1 MNKKISTKIAVMAIL
16 ISTTTAIC
24 IGVFS
29 IYQLFSTKSKV
40 IENQRKIMLESY
52 DLSIKNQVETSIS
65 VLEEINKRYEK
76 GGELKLEEA
85 KSLGANLLRDMRYGK
100 EGYFWADTL
109 EGVNIVLLGKDTEG
123 KSRLEMQDSKGKYLI
138 KEIIE
143 NGKKED
149 GGFTDYYFPK
159 EGGSESLPK
168 RSYSKLFKPFNWVIG
183 TGNYIDTID
192 TFILSQQKEL
202 EKQIYNKIILLSIII
217 VLMLLL
223 SIITGIILGKK
234 ISSPILHITKLVE
247 KTVNFDLV
255 YDESFNNILKFQDET
270 GIIGQ
275 AVVDLR
281 KQLRNIFESI
291 KDSSNLLLS
300 NSKALSQSSETTVD
314 SIEAVG
320 KTLEELAKGSVD
332 QAKNSQIIV
341 ESLSDFSEELN
352 GVVDKADNVKDF
364 SKETEKENI
373 KGRYSIDILNKKFVE
388 NKNALSMVGQSVN
401 ELWVKSNSIGEIVDK
416 IQNIAEQTNL
426 LALNAAIEAA
436 RAGEAGKGFAVVA
449 EEVRK
454 LSEQVEESTK
464 EISQE
469 IQEIQKKIDDSKNSV
484 NESENII
491 LEVNNAVE
499 DTKQVFNTIEY
510 SAKNTID
517 QITQLYDNITKVS
530 KDKDD
535 ILESIHSISAIS
547 EESAAGLE
555 EVSASTQEQT
565 QIADSTMKAAD
576 TLKEVVLSLNE
587 IINKVEL

>member
-1 MNKKISTKIAVMAIL
+1 MKKISTKIAIMAIL
-16 ISTTTAIC
+16 ISTITAFC
-24 IGVFS
+24 IGGFS
-29 IYQLFSTKSKV
+29 IYQLFSTKDKV
-40 IENQRKIMLESY
+40 LENQRKIMLQSY
-52 DLSIKNQVETSIS
+52 DLGIQNEVESAIS
-65 VLEEINKRYEK
+65 VLEGVNKRYEK
-76 GGELKLEEA
+76 GQLKLEEA
-85 KSLGANLLRDMRYGK
+85 KKLGAELLRNMKYGK

-109 EGVNIVLLGKDTEG
+109 EGINVVLLGKNTEG
-123 KSRLEMQDSKGKYLI
+123 KSRLEMQDAKGKYLI

-143 NGKKED
+143 NGKKEE

-159 EGGSESLPK
+159 NGGSEPLPK

-192 TFILSQQKEL
+192 KIILTEQKSL
-202 EKQIYNKIILLSIII
+202 EKQIFNKIVFILTMMVVMLSLAIIAG
-217 VLMLLL
+217 
-223 SIITGIILGKK
+223 ITLGKK
-234 ISSPILHITKLVE
+234 ISSPILHITRLVE
-247 KTVNFDLV
+247 KTANFDLV
-255 YDESFNNILKFQDET
+255 DDQSFDNILKFKDET

-281 KQLRNIFESI
+281 KQLRHIFESV
-291 KDSSNLLLS
+291 KDNSNLLLS
-300 NSKALSQSSETTVD
+300 NSEILSHSSETTAD

-332 QAKNSQIIV
+332 QAKNSQVIV
-341 ESLSDFSEELN
+341 ESLSGFSEELN
-352 GVVDKADNVKDF
+352 GVVDTANKVKDF

-373 KGRYSIDILNKKFVE
+373 KGRDSIYILNEKFVE
-388 NKNALSMVGQSVN
+388 NKNALSMVGENVN
-401 ELWVKSNSIGEIVDK
+401 ELWTKSNSIGEIVGK

-454 LSEQVEESTK
+454 LSEQVEESTR

-469 IQEIQKKIDDSKNSV
+469 IQEIQKKINDSKNSM

-499 DTKQVFNTIEY
+499 DTKKVFNTIEH
-510 SAKNTID
+510 STKNTID
-517 QITQLYDNITKVS
+517 QITNLYDNITRVS
-530 KDKDD
+530 KDKDN

-565 QIADSTMKAAD
+565 KIADSTMEAAE
-576 TLKEVVLSLNE
+576 TLKEVVLNLNE
-587 IINKVEL
+587 IISKVQI

>member
-1 MNKKISTKIAVMAIL
+1 MKKISTKIAIMAIL
-16 ISTTTAIC
+16 ISTITAFC
-24 IGVFS
+24 IGGFS
-29 IYQLFSTKSKV
+29 IYQLFSTKDKV
-40 IENQRKIMLESY
+40 LENQRKIMVQSY
-52 DLSIKNQVETSIS
+52 DLGIQNEVESAIS
-65 VLEEINKRYEK
+65 VLEGINKRY
-76 GGELKLEEA
+76 L
-85 KSLGANLLRDMRYGK
+85 RYGK
-100 EGYFWADTL
+100 EGDFWADTL
-109 EGVNIVLLGKDTEG
+109 EGINIVLLGKDTEG
-123 KSRLEMQDSKGKYLI
+123 KSRLEMQDAKGKYLI

-143 NGKKED
+143 NGKKEE

-159 EGGSESLPK
+159 EGGSEALPK
-168 RSYSKLFKPFNWVIG
+168 RSYSKLFKPFDWVIG

-192 TFILSQQKEL
+192 KIILTEQKSL
-202 EKQIYNKIILLSIII
+202 EKQIFNKITFLLIMM
-217 VLMLLL
+217 VVMLSLA
-223 SIITGIILGKK
+223 ITAGITLGKK

-247 KTVNFDLV
+247 KTANFDLV
-255 YDESFNNILKFQDET
+255 DDENFNNILKFKDET
-270 GIIGQ
+270 GVIGQ

-281 KQLRNIFESI
+281 EQLRHIFESV
-291 KDSSNLLLS
+291 KDNSNLLLS
-300 NSKALSQSSETTVD
+300 NSQILSQSSETTAD

-341 ESLSDFSEELN
+341 ESLSGFSEELN
-352 GVVDKADNVKDF
+352 GVVDTANKVKDF

-373 KGRYSIDILNKKFVE
+373 KGRDSIDILNKKFVE
-388 NKNALSMVGQSVN
+388 NKTALFMVGQNVN
-401 ELWVKSNSIGEIVDK
+401 ELWTKSNSIGEIVVK

-454 LSEQVEESTK
+454 LSEQVEESTR

-469 IQEIQKKIDDSKNSV
+469 IQEIQKKVNDSKNSM

-499 DTKQVFNTIEY
+499 DTKKVFNTIEH
-510 SAKNTID
+510 STKNTID
-517 QITQLYDNITKVS
+517 QITNLYDNITRVS
-530 KDKDD
+530 KDKDN

-565 QIADSTMKAAD
+565 KIADSTMEAAE
-576 TLKEVVLSLNE
+576 TLKEVVLNLNE
-587 IINKVEL
+587 IISKVQI

>member
-1 MNKKISTKIAVMAIL
+1 MKKISTKIAIMAIL
-16 ISTTTAIC
+16 ISTITAFC
-24 IGVFS
+24 IGGFS
-29 IYQLFSTKSKV
+29 IYQLFSTKDKV
-40 IENQRKIMLESY
+40 LENQRKIMVQSY
-52 DLSIKNQVETSIS
+52 DLGIQNEVESAIS
-65 VLEEINKRYEK
+65 VLEGINKRYQK
-76 GGELKLEEA
+76 GELKLQEA
-85 KSLGANLLRDMRYGK
+85 KKLGADLLRDMRYGK

-109 EGVNIVLLGKDTEG
+109 EGINVVLLGKDTEG
-123 KSRLEMQDSKGKYLI
+123 KSRLEMQDAKGKYLI

-143 NGKKED
+143 NGKKEE

-159 EGGSESLPK
+159 EGGSEALPK
-168 RSYSKLFKPFNWVIG
+168 RSYSKLFKPFDWVIG

-192 TFILSQQKEL
+192 KIILTEQKSL
-202 EKQIYNKIILLSIII
+202 EKQIFNKITFLLIMM
-217 VLMLLL
+217 VVMLSLA
-223 SIITGIILGKK
+223 ITAGITLGKK

-247 KTVNFDLV
+247 KTANFDLV
-255 YDESFNNILKFQDET
+255 DDENFNNILKFKDET
-270 GIIGQ
+270 GVIGQ

-281 KQLRNIFESI
+281 EQLRHIFESV
-291 KDSSNLLLS
+291 KDNSNLLLS
-300 NSKALSQSSETTVD
+300 NSQILSQSSETTAD

-341 ESLSDFSEELN
+341 ESLSGFSEELN
-352 GVVDKADNVKDF
+352 GVVDTANKVKDF

-373 KGRYSIDILNKKFVE
+373 KGRDSIDILNKKFVE
-388 NKNALSMVGQSVN
+388 NKTALFMVGQNVN
-401 ELWVKSNSIGEIVDK
+401 ELWTKSNSIGEIVVK

-454 LSEQVEESTK
+454 LSEQVEESTR

-469 IQEIQKKIDDSKNSV
+469 IQEIQKKVNDSKNSM

-499 DTKQVFNTIEY
+499 DTKKVFNTIEH
-510 SAKNTID
+510 STKNTID
-517 QITQLYDNITKVS
+517 QITNLYDNITRVS
-530 KDKDD
+530 KDKDN

-565 QIADSTMKAAD
+565 KIADSTMEAAE
-576 TLKEVVLSLNE
+576 TLKEVVLNLNE
-587 IINKVEL
+587 IISKVQI

>member
-1 MNKKISTKIAVMAIL
+1 MKKISTKIAIMAIL
-16 ISTTTAIC
+16 IFTITAFC
-24 IGVFS
+24 IGGFS
-29 IYQLFSTKSKV
+29 IYQLFSTKDKV
-40 IENQRKIMLESY
+40 LENQRKIMVQSY
-52 DLSIKNQVETSIS
+52 DLGIQNEVESAIS
-65 VLEEINKRYEK
+65 VLEGINKRYQK
-76 GGELKLEEA
+76 GELKLQEA
-85 KSLGANLLRDMRYGK
+85 KKLGADLLRDMRYGK

-109 EGVNIVLLGKDTEG
+109 EGINVVLLGKDTEG
-123 KSRLEMQDSKGKYLI
+123 KSRLEMQDAKGKYLI

-143 NGKKED
+143 NGKKEE

-159 EGGSESLPK
+159 EGGSEALPK
-168 RSYSKLFKPFNWVIG
+168 RSYSKLFKPFDWVIG

-192 TFILSQQKEL
+192 KIILTEQKSL
-202 EKQIYNKIILLSIII
+202 EKQIFNKITFLLIMM
-217 VLMLLL
+217 VVMLSLA
-223 SIITGIILGKK
+223 ITAGITLGKK

-247 KTVNFDLV
+247 KTANFDLV
-255 YDESFNNILKFQDET
+255 DDENFNNILKFKDET
-270 GIIGQ
+270 GVIGQ

-281 KQLRNIFESI
+281 EQLRHIFESV
-291 KDSSNLLLS
+291 KDNSNLLLS
-300 NSKALSQSSETTVD
+300 NSQILSQSSETTAD

-341 ESLSDFSEELN
+341 ESLSGFSEELN
-352 GVVDKADNVKDF
+352 GVVDTANKVKDF

-373 KGRYSIDILNKKFVE
+373 KGRDSIDILNKKFVE
-388 NKNALSMVGQSVN
+388 NKTALFMVGQNVN
-401 ELWVKSNSIGEIVDK
+401 ELWTKSNSIGEIVVK

-454 LSEQVEESTK
+454 LSEQVEESTR

-469 IQEIQKKIDDSKNSV
+469 IQEIQKKVNDSKNSM

-499 DTKQVFNTIEY
+499 DTKKVFNTIEH
-510 SAKNTID
+510 STKNTID
-517 QITQLYDNITKVS
+517 QITNLYDNITRVS
-530 KDKDD
+530 KDKDN

-565 QIADSTMKAAD
+565 KIADSTMEAAE
-576 TLKEVVLSLNE
+576 TLKEVVLNLNE
-587 IINKVEL
+587 IISKVQI

>member
-1 MNKKISTKIAVMAIL
+1 LNKKISTKIAVMAIL
-16 ISTTTAIC
+16 ISTITAIC
-24 IGVFS
+24 IGGFS

-40 IENQRKIMLESY
+40 IENQRKTMLESY
-52 DLSIKNQVETSIS
+52 DLSIKNQVATSIS

-76 GGELKLEEA
+76 GELKLEEA
-85 KSLGANLLRDMRYGK
+85 KRLGANLLRDMRYGK

-109 EGVNIVLLGKDTEG
+109 EGVSIVLLGKDIEG

-143 NGKKED
+143 NGKKEE

-255 YDESFNNILKFQDET
+255 YDESFNNILKFEDET

-300 NSKALSQSSETTVD
+300 NSKALSQSSETTAD

-352 GVVDKADNVKDF
+352 EVVDKADNVKDF

-401 ELWVKSNSIGEIVDK
+401 ELWTKSNSIGEIVDK

-436 RAGEAGKGFAVVA
+436 RAGDAGKGFAVVA

-454 LSEQVEESTK
+454 LSEQVEESTR

-576 TLKEVVLSLNE
+576 TLKEVVLSLNK
-587 IINKVEL
+587 IINKVQL

>member
-1 MNKKISTKIAVMAIL
+1 MKKISTKIAIMAIL
-16 ISTTTAIC
+16 ISTITAFC
-24 IGVFS
+24 IGGFS
-29 IYQLFSTKSKV
+29 IYQLFSTKDKV
-40 IENQRKIMLESY
+40 LENQRKIMVQSY
-52 DLSIKNQVETSIS
+52 DLGIQNEVESAIS
-65 VLEEINKRYEK
+65 VLEGINKRYQK
-76 GGELKLEEA
+76 GELKLQEA
-85 KSLGANLLRDMRYGK
+85 KKLGADLLRDMRYGK

-109 EGVNIVLLGKDTEG
+109 EGINVVLLGKDTEG
-123 KSRLEMQDSKGKYLI
+123 KSRLEMQDAKGKYLI

-143 NGKKED
+143 NGKKEE

-159 EGGSESLPK
+159 EGGSEALPK
-168 RSYSKLFKPFNWVIG
+168 RSYSKLFKPFDWVIG

-192 TFILSQQKEL
+192 KIILTEQKSL
-202 EKQIYNKIILLSIII
+202 EKQIFNKITFLLIMM
-217 VLMLLL
+217 VVMLSLA
-223 SIITGIILGKK
+223 ITAGITLGKK

-247 KTVNFDLV
+247 KTANFDLV
-255 YDESFNNILKFQDET
+255 DDENFNNILKFKDET
-270 GIIGQ
+270 GVIGQ

-281 KQLRNIFESI
+281 EQLRHIFESV
-291 KDSSNLLLS
+291 KDNSNLLLS
-300 NSKALSQSSETTVD
+300 NSQILSQSSETTAD

-341 ESLSDFSEELN
+341 ESLSGFSEELN
-352 GVVDKADNVKDF
+352 GVVDTANKVKDF

-373 KGRYSIDILNKKFVE
+373 KGRDSIDILNKKFIE
-388 NKNALSMVGQSVN
+388 NKTALFMVGQNVN
-401 ELWVKSNSIGEIVDK
+401 ELWTKSNSIGEIVVK

-454 LSEQVEESTK
+454 LSEQVEESTR

-469 IQEIQKKIDDSKNSV
+469 IQEIQKKVNDSKNSM

-499 DTKQVFNTIEY
+499 DTKKVFNTIEH
-510 SAKNTID
+510 STKNTID
-517 QITQLYDNITKVS
+517 QITNLYDNITRVS
-530 KDKDD
+530 KDKDN

-565 QIADSTMKAAD
+565 KIADSTMEAAE
-576 TLKEVVLSLNE
+576 TLKEVVLNLNE
-587 IINKVEL
+587 IISKVQI

>member
-1 MNKKISTKIAVMAIL
+1 MKKISTKIAIMATL
-16 ISTTTAIC
+16 ISTITAFC
-24 IGVFS
+24 IGGFS
-29 IYQLFSTKSKV
+29 IYQLFSTKDKV
-40 IENQRKIMLESY
+40 LENQRKIMVQSY
-52 DLSIKNQVETSIS
+52 DLGIQNEVESAIS
-65 VLEEINKRYEK
+65 VLEGINKRYQK
-76 GGELKLEEA
+76 GELKLQEA
-85 KSLGANLLRDMRYGK
+85 KKLGADLLRDMRYGK

-109 EGVNIVLLGKDTEG
+109 EGINVVLLGKDTEG
-123 KSRLEMQDSKGKYLI
+123 KSRLEMQDAKGKYLI

-143 NGKKED
+143 NGKKEE

-159 EGGSESLPK
+159 EGGSEALPK
-168 RSYSKLFKPFNWVIG
+168 RSYSKLFKPFDWVIG

-192 TFILSQQKEL
+192 KIMLTEQKSL
-202 EKQIYNKIILLSIII
+202 EKQIFNKITFLLIMM
-217 VLMLLL
+217 VVMLSLA
-223 SIITGIILGKK
+223 ITAGITLGKK

-247 KTVNFDLV
+247 KTANFNLV
-255 YDESFNNILKFQDET
+255 DDENFNNILKFKDET
-270 GIIGQ
+270 GVIGQ

-281 KQLRNIFESI
+281 EQLRHIFESV
-291 KDSSNLLLS
+291 KDNSNLLLS
-300 NSKALSQSSETTVD
+300 NSQILSQSSETTAD

-341 ESLSDFSEELN
+341 ESLSGFSEELN
-352 GVVDKADNVKDF
+352 GVVDTANKVKDF

-373 KGRYSIDILNKKFVE
+373 KGRDSIDILNKKFVE
-388 NKNALSMVGQSVN
+388 NKTALFMVGQNVN
-401 ELWVKSNSIGEIVDK
+401 ELWTKSNSIGEIVVK
-416 IQNIAEQTNL
+416 IQDIAEQTNL

-454 LSEQVEESTK
+454 LSEQVEESTR

-469 IQEIQKKIDDSKNSV
+469 IQEIQKKVNDSKNSM

-499 DTKQVFNTIEY
+499 DTKKVFNTIEH
-510 SAKNTID
+510 STKNTID
-517 QITQLYDNITKVS
+517 QITNLYDNITRVS
-530 KDKDD
+530 KDKDN

-565 QIADSTMKAAD
+565 KIADSTMEAAE
-576 TLKEVVLSLNE
+576 TLKEVVLNLNE
-587 IINKVEL
+587 IISKVQI

>member
-1 MNKKISTKIAVMAIL
+1 M
-16 ISTTTAIC
+16 
-24 IGVFS
+24 
-29 IYQLFSTKSKV
+29 
-40 IENQRKIMLESY
+40 
-52 DLSIKNQVETSIS
+52 
-65 VLEEINKRYEK
+65 
-76 GGELKLEEA
+76 
-85 KSLGANLLRDMRYGK
+85 
-100 EGYFWADTL
+100 
-109 EGVNIVLLGKDTEG
+109 LGKDTEG
-123 KSRLEMQDSKGKYLI
+123 KSRLEMQDAKGKYLI

-143 NGKKED
+143 NGKKEE

-159 EGGSESLPK
+159 EGGSEALPK
-168 RSYSKLFKPFNWVIG
+168 RSYSKLFKPFDWVIG

-192 TFILSQQKEL
+192 QIILTEQKSL
-202 EKQIYNKIILLSIII
+202 EKQIFNKITFLLIMM
-217 VLMLLL
+217 VVMLSLA
-223 SIITGIILGKK
+223 ITAGITLGKK

-247 KTVNFDLV
+247 KTANFDLV
-255 YDESFNNILKFQDET
+255 DDENFNNILKFKDET
-270 GIIGQ
+270 GVIGQ

-281 KQLRNIFESI
+281 EQLRHIFESV
-291 KDSSNLLLS
+291 KDNSNLLLS
-300 NSKALSQSSETTVD
+300 NSQILSQSSETTAD

-341 ESLSDFSEELN
+341 ESLSGFSEELN
-352 GVVDKADNVKDF
+352 GVVDTANKVKDF

-373 KGRYSIDILNKKFVE
+373 KGRDSIDILNKKFVE
-388 NKNALSMVGQSVN
+388 NKTALFMVGENVN
-401 ELWVKSNSIGEIVDK
+401 ELWTKSNSIGEIVVK

-454 LSEQVEESTK
+454 LSEQVEESTR

-469 IQEIQKKIDDSKNSV
+469 IQEIQKKVNDSKNSM

-499 DTKQVFNTIEY
+499 DTKKVFNTIEH
-510 SAKNTID
+510 STKNTID
-517 QITQLYDNITKVS
+517 QITNLYDNITRVS
-530 KDKDD
+530 KDKDN

-565 QIADSTMKAAD
+565 KIADSTMEAAE
-576 TLKEVVLSLNE
+576 TLKEVVLNLNE
-587 IINKVEL
+587 IISKVQI

>member
-1 MNKKISTKIAVMAIL
+1 MKKISTKIAIMAIL
-16 ISTTTAIC
+16 ISTITAFC
-24 IGVFS
+24 IGGFS
-29 IYQLFSTKSKV
+29 IYQLFSTKDKV
-40 IENQRKIMLESY
+40 LENQRKIMVQSY
-52 DLSIKNQVETSIS
+52 DLGIQNEVESAIS
-65 VLEEINKRYEK
+65 VLEGINKRYQK
-76 GGELKLEEA
+76 GELKLQEA
-85 KSLGANLLRDMRYGK
+85 KKLGADLLRDMRYGK

-109 EGVNIVLLGKDTEG
+109 EGINIVLLGKDTEG
-123 KSRLEMQDSKGKYLI
+123 KSRLEMQDAKGKYLI

-143 NGKKED
+143 NGKKEE

-159 EGGSESLPK
+159 EGGSEALPK
-168 RSYSKLFKPFNWVIG
+168 RSYSKLFKPFDWVIG

-192 TFILSQQKEL
+192 KIILTEQKSL
-202 EKQIYNKIILLSIII
+202 EKQIFNKIIFLLIMM
-217 VLMLLL
+217 VVMLSLA
-223 SIITGIILGKK
+223 ITAGITLGKK
-234 ISSPILHITKLVE
+234 ISSPILHITRLVE
-247 KTVNFDLV
+247 KTANFDLV
-255 YDESFNNILKFQDET
+255 DDENFNNILKFKDET
-270 GIIGQ
+270 GVIGQ

-281 KQLRNIFESI
+281 EQLRYIFESV
-291 KDSSNLLLS
+291 KDNSNLLLS
-300 NSKALSQSSETTVD
+300 NSEILSQSSETTAD

-341 ESLSDFSEELN
+341 ESLSGFSEELN
-352 GVVDKADNVKDF
+352 GVVDTANKVKDF

-373 KGRYSIDILNKKFVE
+373 KGRDSIDILNEKFVE
-388 NKNALSMVGQSVN
+388 NKNALSMVGENVN
-401 ELWVKSNSIGEIVDK
+401 ELWTKSNSIGEIVGK

-454 LSEQVEESTK
+454 LSEQVEESTR

-469 IQEIQKKIDDSKNSV
+469 IQEIQKKINDSKNSM

-499 DTKQVFNTIEY
+499 DTKKVFNTIEN
-510 SAKNTID
+510 STKNTID
-517 QITQLYDNITKVS
+517 QITNLYDNITRVS
-530 KDKDD
+530 RDKDN

-565 QIADSTMKAAD
+565 KIADSTMEAAE
-576 TLKEVVLSLNE
+576 TLKEVVLNLNE
-587 IINKVEL
+587 IISKVQI

>member
-1 MNKKISTKIAVMAIL
+1 MKKISTKIAIMAIL
-16 ISTTTAIC
+16 ISTITAFC
-24 IGVFS
+24 IGGLS
-29 IYQLFSTKSKV
+29 IYQLFSTKDKV
-40 IENQRKIMLESY
+40 LENQRKIMVQSY
-52 DLSIKNQVETSIS
+52 DLGIQDEVESAIS
-65 VLEEINKRYEK
+65 VLEGINKRYQK
-76 GGELKLEEA
+76 GELKLQEA
-85 KSLGANLLRDMRYGK
+85 KKLGADLLRDMRYGK

-109 EGVNIVLLGKDTEG
+109 EGINVVLLGKDTEG
-123 KSRLEMQDSKGKYLI
+123 KSRLEMQDAKGKYLI

-143 NGKKED
+143 NGKKEE

-159 EGGSESLPK
+159 EGGSEALPK
-168 RSYSKLFKPFNWVIG
+168 RSYSKLFKPFDWVIG

-192 TFILSQQKEL
+192 KIILTEQKSL
-202 EKQIYNKIILLSIII
+202 EKQIFNKIIFLLIMM
-217 VLMLLL
+217 VVMLSLA
-223 SIITGIILGKK
+223 ITAGITLGKK

-247 KTVNFDLV
+247 KTANFDLV
-255 YDESFNNILKFQDET
+255 DDENFNNILKFKDET
-270 GIIGQ
+270 GVIGQ

-281 KQLRNIFESI
+281 EQLRHIFESV
-291 KDSSNLLLS
+291 KDNSNLLLS
-300 NSKALSQSSETTVD
+300 NSQILSQSSETTAD

-341 ESLSDFSEELN
+341 ESLSGFSEELN
-352 GVVDKADNVKDF
+352 GVVDTANKVKDF

-373 KGRYSIDILNKKFVE
+373 KGRDSIDILNEKFVE
-388 NKNALSMVGQSVN
+388 NKTALFRVGQNVN
-401 ELWVKSNSIGEIVDK
+401 ELWTKSNSIGEIVVK

-454 LSEQVEESTK
+454 LSEQVEESTR

-469 IQEIQKKIDDSKNSV
+469 IQEIQKKVNDSKNSM

-499 DTKQVFNTIEY
+499 DTKKVFNTIEH
-510 SAKNTID
+510 STKNTID
-517 QITQLYDNITKVS
+517 QITNLYDNITRVS
-530 KDKDD
+530 KDKDN

-565 QIADSTMKAAD
+565 KIADSTMEAAE
-576 TLKEVVLSLNE
+576 TLKEVVLNLNE
-587 IINKVEL
+587 IISKVQI

>member
-1 MNKKISTKIAVMAIL
+1 MKKISTKIAIMAIL
-16 ISTTTAIC
+16 ISTITAFC
-24 IGVFS
+24 IGGFS
-29 IYQLFSTKSKV
+29 IYQLFSTKDKV
-40 IENQRKIMLESY
+40 LENQRKIMLQSY
-52 DLSIKNQVETSIS
+52 DLGIQNEVESAIS
-65 VLEEINKRYEK
+65 VLEGVNKRYEK
-76 GGELKLEEA
+76 GQLKLEEA
-85 KSLGANLLRDMRYGK
+85 KKLGAELLRNMKYGK

-109 EGVNIVLLGKDTEG
+109 EGINVVLLGKNTEG
-123 KSRLEMQDSKGKYLI
+123 KSRLEMQDAKGKYLI

-143 NGKKED
+143 NGKKEE

-159 EGGSESLPK
+159 NGGSEPLPK

-192 TFILSQQKEL
+192 KIILTEQKSL
-202 EKQIYNKIILLSIII
+202 EKQIFNKIVFLLIMMVVMLSLAIIAG
-217 VLMLLL
+217 
-223 SIITGIILGKK
+223 ITLGKK
-234 ISSPILHITKLVE
+234 ISSPILHITRLVE
-247 KTVNFDLV
+247 KTANFDLV
-255 YDESFNNILKFQDET
+255 DDQSFDNILKFKDET

-281 KQLRNIFESI
+281 KQLRHIFESV
-291 KDSSNLLLS
+291 KDNSNLLLS
-300 NSKALSQSSETTVD
+300 NSEILSHSSETTAD

-332 QAKNSQIIV
+332 QAKNSQVIV
-341 ESLSDFSEELN
+341 ESLSGFSEELN
-352 GVVDKADNVKDF
+352 GVVDTANKVKDF

-373 KGRYSIDILNKKFVE
+373 KGRDSIYILNEKFVE
-388 NKNALSMVGQSVN
+388 NKNALSMVGENVN
-401 ELWVKSNSIGEIVDK
+401 ELWTKSNSIGEIVGK

-454 LSEQVEESTK
+454 LTEQVEESTR

-469 IQEIQKKIDDSKNSV
+469 IQEIQKKINDSKNSM

-499 DTKQVFNTIEY
+499 DTKKVFNTIEH
-510 SAKNTID
+510 STKNTID
-517 QITQLYDNITKVS
+517 QITNLYDNITRVS
-530 KDKDD
+530 KDKDN

-565 QIADSTMKAAD
+565 KIADSTMEAAE
-576 TLKEVVLSLNE
+576 TLKEVVLNLNE
-587 IINKVEL
+587 IISKVQI

>member
-1 MNKKISTKIAVMAIL
+1 MKKISTKIAIMAIL
-16 ISTTTAIC
+16 ISTITAFC
-24 IGVFS
+24 IGGFS
-29 IYQLFSTKSKV
+29 IYQLFSTKDKV
-40 IENQRKIMLESY
+40 LENQRKIMVQSY
-52 DLSIKNQVETSIS
+52 DLGIQNEVESAIS
-65 VLEEINKRYEK
+65 VLEGINKRYQK
-76 GGELKLEEA
+76 GELKLQEA
-85 KSLGANLLRDMRYGK
+85 KKLGADLLRDMRYGK

-109 EGVNIVLLGKDTEG
+109 EGINVVLLGKDTEG
-123 KSRLEMQDSKGKYLI
+123 KSRLEMQDAKGKYLI

-143 NGKKED
+143 NGKKEE

-159 EGGSESLPK
+159 EGGSEALPK
-168 RSYSKLFKPFNWVIG
+168 RSYSKLFKPFDWVIG

-192 TFILSQQKEL
+192 KIILTEQKSL
-202 EKQIYNKIILLSIII
+202 EKQIFNKITFLLIMM
-217 VLMLLL
+217 VVMLSLA
-223 SIITGIILGKK
+223 ITAGITLGKK

-247 KTVNFDLV
+247 KTANFDLV
-255 YDESFNNILKFQDET
+255 DDENFNNILKFKDET
-270 GIIGQ
+270 GVIGQ

-281 KQLRNIFESI
+281 EQLRHIFESV
-291 KDSSNLLLS
+291 KDNSNLLLS
-300 NSKALSQSSETTVD
+300 NSQILSQSSETTAD

-341 ESLSDFSEELN
+341 ESLSGFSEELN
-352 GVVDKADNVKDF
+352 GVVDTANKVKDF

-373 KGRYSIDILNKKFVE
+373 KGRDSIDILNKKFVE
-388 NKNALSMVGQSVN
+388 NKTALFMVGQNVN
-401 ELWVKSNSIGEIVDK
+401 ELWTKSNSIGEIVVK

-454 LSEQVEESTK
+454 LSEQVEESTR

-469 IQEIQKKIDDSKNSV
+469 IQEIQKKVNDSKNSM

-499 DTKQVFNTIEY
+499 DTKKVFNTIEH
-510 SAKNTID
+510 STKNTID
-517 QITQLYDNITKVS
+517 QITNLYDNITRVS
-530 KDKDD
+530 KDKDN

-565 QIADSTMKAAD
+565 QIADSTMEAAE
-576 TLKEVVLSLNE
+576 TLKEVVLNLNE
-587 IINKVEL
+587 IISKVQI

>member
-1 MNKKISTKIAVMAIL
+1 MAIL
-16 ISTTTAIC
+16 ISTITAIC
-24 IGVFS
+24 IGGFS

-40 IENQRKIMLESY
+40 IENQRKTMLESY
-52 DLSIKNQVETSIS
+52 DLSIKNQVATSIS

-76 GGELKLEEA
+76 GELKLEEA
-85 KSLGANLLRDMRYGK
+85 KRLGANLLRDMRYGK

-109 EGVNIVLLGKDTEG
+109 EGVSIVLLGKDIEG

-143 NGKKED
+143 NGKKEE

-255 YDESFNNILKFQDET
+255 YDESFNNILKFEDET

-300 NSKALSQSSETTVD
+300 NSKALSQSSETTAD

-352 GVVDKADNVKDF
+352 EVVDKADNVKDF

-373 KGRYSIDILNKKFVE
+373 KGRYSIDILNKKFAE

-401 ELWVKSNSIGEIVDK
+401 ELWTKSNSIGEIVDK

-436 RAGEAGKGFAVVA
+436 RAGDAGKGFAVVA

-454 LSEQVEESTK
+454 LSEQVEESTR

-576 TLKEVVLSLNE
+576 TLK
-587 IINKVEL
+587 

>member
-1 MNKKISTKIAVMAIL
+1 MKKISTKIAIMAIL
-16 ISTTTAIC
+16 ISTITAFC
-24 IGVFS
+24 IGGFS
-29 IYQLFSTKSKV
+29 IYQLFSTKDKV
-40 IENQRKIMLESY
+40 LENQRKIMLQSY
-52 DLSIKNQVETSIS
+52 DLGIQNEVESAIS
-65 VLEEINKRYEK
+65 VLEGVNKRYEK
-76 GGELKLEEA
+76 GQLKLEEA
-85 KSLGANLLRDMRYGK
+85 KKLGAELLRNMKYGK

-109 EGVNIVLLGKDTEG
+109 EGINVVLLGKNTEG
-123 KSRLEMQDSKGKYLI
+123 KSRLEMQDAKGKYLI

-143 NGKKED
+143 NGKKEE

-159 EGGSESLPK
+159 NGGSEPLPK

-192 TFILSQQKEL
+192 KIILTEQKSL
-202 EKQIYNKIILLSIII
+202 EKQIFNKIVFLLIMMVVMLSLAIIAG
-217 VLMLLL
+217 
-223 SIITGIILGKK
+223 ITLGKK
-234 ISSPILHITKLVE
+234 ISSPILHITRLVE
-247 KTVNFDLV
+247 KTANFDLV
-255 YDESFNNILKFQDET
+255 DDQSFDNILKFKDET

-281 KQLRNIFESI
+281 KQLRHIFESV
-291 KDSSNLLLS
+291 KDNSNLLLS
-300 NSKALSQSSETTVD
+300 NSEILSHSSETTAD

-332 QAKNSQIIV
+332 QAKNSQVIV
-341 ESLSDFSEELN
+341 ESLSGFSEELN
-352 GVVDKADNVKDF
+352 GVVDTANKVKDF

-373 KGRYSIDILNKKFVE
+373 KGRNSIYILNEKFVE
-388 NKNALSMVGQSVN
+388 NKNALSMVGENVN
-401 ELWVKSNSIGEIVDK
+401 ELWTKSNSIGEIVGK

-454 LSEQVEESTK
+454 LSEQVEESTR

-469 IQEIQKKIDDSKNSV
+469 IQEIQKKINDSKNSM

-499 DTKQVFNTIEY
+499 DTKKVFNTIEH
-510 SAKNTID
+510 STKNTID
-517 QITQLYDNITKVS
+517 QITNLYDNITRVS
-530 KDKDD
+530 KDKDN

-565 QIADSTMKAAD
+565 KIADSTMEAAE
-576 TLKEVVLSLNE
+576 TLKEVVLNLNE
-587 IINKVEL
+587 IISKVQI

>member
-1 MNKKISTKIAVMAIL
+1 MKKISTKIAIMAIL
-16 ISTTTAIC
+16 ISTITAFC
-24 IGVFS
+24 IGGFS
-29 IYQLFSTKSKV
+29 IYQLFSTKDKV
-40 IENQRKIMLESY
+40 LKNQRKIMVQSY
-52 DLSIKNQVETSIS
+52 DLGIQNEVESAIS
-65 VLEEINKRYEK
+65 VLEGINKRYQK
-76 GGELKLEEA
+76 GELKLQEA
-85 KSLGANLLRDMRYGK
+85 KKLGADLLRDMRYGK

-109 EGVNIVLLGKDTEG
+109 EGINVVLLGKDTEG
-123 KSRLEMQDSKGKYLI
+123 KSRLEMQDAKGKYLI

-143 NGKKED
+143 NGKKEE

-159 EGGSESLPK
+159 EGGSEALPK
-168 RSYSKLFKPFNWVIG
+168 RSYSKLFKPFDWVIG

-192 TFILSQQKEL
+192 KIILTEQKSL
-202 EKQIYNKIILLSIII
+202 EKQIFNKITFLLIMM
-217 VLMLLL
+217 VVMLSLA
-223 SIITGIILGKK
+223 ITAGITLGKK

-247 KTVNFDLV
+247 KTANFDLV
-255 YDESFNNILKFQDET
+255 DDENFNNILKFKDET
-270 GIIGQ
+270 GVIGQ

-281 KQLRNIFESI
+281 EQLRHIFESV
-291 KDSSNLLLS
+291 KDNSNLLLS
-300 NSKALSQSSETTVD
+300 NSQILSQSSETTAD

-341 ESLSDFSEELN
+341 ESLSGFSEELN
-352 GVVDKADNVKDF
+352 GVVDTANKVKDF

-373 KGRYSIDILNKKFVE
+373 KGRDSIDILNKKFVE
-388 NKNALSMVGQSVN
+388 NKTALFMVGQNVN
-401 ELWVKSNSIGEIVDK
+401 ELWTKSNSIGEIVVK
-416 IQNIAEQTNL
+416 IQDIAEQTNL

-454 LSEQVEESTK
+454 LSEQVEESTR

-469 IQEIQKKIDDSKNSV
+469 IQEIQKKVNDSKNSM

-499 DTKQVFNTIEY
+499 DTKKVFNTIEH
-510 SAKNTID
+510 STKNTID
-517 QITQLYDNITKVS
+517 QITNLYDNITRVS
-530 KDKDD
+530 KDKDN

-565 QIADSTMKAAD
+565 KIADSTMEAAE
-576 TLKEVVLSLNE
+576 TLKEVVLNLNE
-587 IINKVEL
+587 IISKVQI

>member
-16 ISTTTAIC
+16 ISTITAIC
-24 IGVFS
+24 IGGFS

-40 IENQRKIMLESY
+40 IENQRKTMLESY

-76 GGELKLEEA
+76 GELKLEEA
-85 KSLGANLLRDMRYGK
+85 KRLGANLLRDMRYGK

-109 EGVNIVLLGKDTEG
+109 EGVNIVLLGKDIEG

-143 NGKKED
+143 NGKKEE

-281 KQLRNIFESI
+281 KQLRHIFESI
-291 KDSSNLLLS
+291 KHNSNLLIS
-300 NSKALSQSSETTVD
+300 NSKALSQSSETTAD

-352 GVVDKADNVKDF
+352 EVVDKADNVKDF

-373 KGRYSIDILNKKFVE
+373 KGRYSIDILNKKFAE
-388 NKNALSMVGQSVN
+388 NKNALSIVGQSVN
-401 ELWVKSNSIGEIVDK
+401 ELWTKSNSIGEIVDK

-436 RAGEAGKGFAVVA
+436 RAGDAGKGFAVVA
-449 EEVRK
+449 EEVRR
-454 LSEQVEESTK
+454 LSEQVEESTR

-587 IINKVEL
+587 IINKVQL

>member
-1 MNKKISTKIAVMAIL
+1 MKKISTKIAIMAIL
-16 ISTTTAIC
+16 ISTITAFC
-24 IGVFS
+24 IGGFS
-29 IYQLFSTKSKV
+29 IYQLFSTKDKV
-40 IENQRKIMLESY
+40 LENQRKIMVQSY
-52 DLSIKNQVETSIS
+52 DLGIQNEVESAIS
-65 VLEEINKRYEK
+65 VLEGINKRYQK
-76 GGELKLEEA
+76 GELKLQEA
-85 KSLGANLLRDMRYGK
+85 KKLGADLLRDMRYGK

-109 EGVNIVLLGKDTEG
+109 EGINVVLLGKDTEG
-123 KSRLEMQDSKGKYLI
+123 KSRLEMQDAKGKYLI

-143 NGKKED
+143 NGKKEE

-159 EGGSESLPK
+159 EGGSEALPK
-168 RSYSKLFKPFNWVIG
+168 RSYSKLFKPFDWVIG

-192 TFILSQQKEL
+192 KIILTEQKSL
-202 EKQIYNKIILLSIII
+202 EKQIFNKIIFLLIMM
-217 VLMLLL
+217 VVMLSLA
-223 SIITGIILGKK
+223 ITAGITLGKK

-247 KTVNFDLV
+247 KTANFDLV
-255 YDESFNNILKFQDET
+255 DDENFNNILKFKDET
-270 GIIGQ
+270 GVIGQ

-281 KQLRNIFESI
+281 EQLRHIFESV
-291 KDSSNLLLS
+291 KDNSNLLLS
-300 NSKALSQSSETTVD
+300 NSEILSQSSETTAD

-341 ESLSDFSEELN
+341 ESLSGFSEELN
-352 GVVDKADNVKDF
+352 GVVDTSNKVKDF

-373 KGRYSIDILNKKFVE
+373 KGRDSIDILNEKFVE
-388 NKNALSMVGQSVN
+388 NKTALLMVGQNVN
-401 ELWVKSNSIGEIVDK
+401 ELWTKSNSIGEIVGK

-454 LSEQVEESTK
+454 LSEQVEESTR

-469 IQEIQKKIDDSKNSV
+469 IQEIQKKINASKNSM

-491 LEVNNAVE
+491 LEVSNAVE
-499 DTKQVFNTIEY
+499 DTKKVFNTIEH
-510 SAKNTID
+510 STKNTID
-517 QITQLYDNITKVS
+517 QITNLYDNITRVS
-530 KDKDD
+530 KDKDN

-565 QIADSTMKAAD
+565 QIADSTMEAAE
-576 TLKEVVLSLNE
+576 TLKEVVLNLNE
-587 IINKVEL
+587 IISKVQI

>member
-1 MNKKISTKIAVMAIL
+1 MKKISTKIAIMAIL
-16 ISTTTAIC
+16 ISTITAFC
-24 IGVFS
+24 IGGFS
-29 IYQLFSTKSKV
+29 IYQLFSTKDKV
-40 IENQRKIMLESY
+40 LENQRKIMLQSY
-52 DLSIKNQVETSIS
+52 DLGIQNEVESAIS
-65 VLEEINKRYEK
+65 VLEGINKRYQK
-76 GGELKLEEA
+76 GELKLQEA
-85 KSLGANLLRDMRYGK
+85 KKLGADLLRDMRYGK

-109 EGVNIVLLGKDTEG
+109 EGINVVLLGKDTEG
-123 KSRLEMQDSKGKYLI
+123 KIRLEMQDAKGKYLI

-143 NGKKED
+143 NGKKEE

-159 EGGSESLPK
+159 EGGNEALPK
-168 RSYSKLFKPFNWVIG
+168 RSYSKLFKPFDWVIG

-192 TFILSQQKEL
+192 KIILTEQKSL
-202 EKQIYNKIILLSIII
+202 EKQIFNKIIFLLIM
-217 VLMLLL
+217 MLVML
-223 SIITGIILGKK
+223 SLAITAGITLGKK
-234 ISSPILHITKLVE
+234 ISSPILHITRLVE
-247 KTVNFDLV
+247 KTANFDLV
-255 YDESFNNILKFQDET
+255 DDQSFDNILKFKDET

-281 KQLRNIFESI
+281 EQLRYIFESV
-291 KDSSNLLLS
+291 KDNSNLLLS
-300 NSKALSQSSETTVD
+300 NSEILSQSSETTAD

-332 QAKNSQIIV
+332 QAKNSQVIV
-341 ESLSDFSEELN
+341 ESLSGFSEELN
-352 GVVDKADNVKDF
+352 EVVDTANKVKDF

-373 KGRYSIDILNKKFVE
+373 KGRDSIYILNEKFVE
-388 NKNALSMVGQSVN
+388 NKNALSMVGENVN
-401 ELWVKSNSIGEIVDK
+401 ELWTKSNSIGEIVGK

-436 RAGEAGKGFAVVA
+436 RAGESGKGFAVVA

-454 LSEQVEESTK
+454 LSEQVEEATR

-469 IQEIQKKIDDSKNSV
+469 IQEIQKKINDSKNSM

-499 DTKQVFNTIEY
+499 DTKKVFNTIED
-510 SAKNTID
+510 STKNTID
-517 QITQLYDNITKVS
+517 QITNLYDNITRVS
-530 KDKDD
+530 KDKDN

-565 QIADSTMKAAD
+565 KIADSTMEAAE
-576 TLKEVVLSLNE
+576 TLKEVVLNLNE
-587 IINKVEL
+587 IISKVQI

>member
-16 ISTTTAIC
+16 ISTITAIC
-24 IGVFS
+24 IGGFS

-40 IENQRKIMLESY
+40 IENQRKTMLESY
-52 DLSIKNQVETSIS
+52 DLSIKNQVATSIS

-76 GGELKLEEA
+76 GELKLEEA
-85 KSLGANLLRDMRYGK
+85 KRLGANLLRDMRYGK

-109 EGVNIVLLGKDTEG
+109 EGVSIVLLGKDIEG

-143 NGKKED
+143 NGKKEE

-255 YDESFNNILKFQDET
+255 YDESFNNILKFEDET

-300 NSKALSQSSETTVD
+300 NSKALSQSSETTAD

-352 GVVDKADNVKDF
+352 EVVDKADNVKDF

-373 KGRYSIDILNKKFVE
+373 KGRYSIDILNKKFAE

-401 ELWVKSNSIGEIVDK
+401 ELWTKSNSIGEIVDK

-436 RAGEAGKGFAVVA
+436 RAGDAGKGFAVVA

-454 LSEQVEESTK
+454 LSEQVEESTR

-576 TLKEVVLSLNE
+576 TLKEVVLSLNK
-587 IINKVEL
+587 IINKVQL

>member
-1 MNKKISTKIAVMAIL
+1 MKKISTKIAIMAIL
-16 ISTTTAIC
+16 ISTITAFC
-24 IGVFS
+24 IGGLS
-29 IYQLFSTKSKV
+29 IYQLFSTKDKV
-40 IENQRKIMLESY
+40 LENQRKIMVQSY
-52 DLSIKNQVETSIS
+52 DLGIQNEVESAIS
-65 VLEEINKRYEK
+65 VLEGINKRYQK
-76 GGELKLEEA
+76 GELKLQEA
-85 KSLGANLLRDMRYGK
+85 KKLGADLLRDMRYGK

-109 EGVNIVLLGKDTEG
+109 EGINIVLLGKDTEG
-123 KSRLEMQDSKGKYLI
+123 KSRLEMQDAKGKYLI

-143 NGKKED
+143 NGKKEE

-159 EGGSESLPK
+159 EGGSEALPK
-168 RSYSKLFKPFNWVIG
+168 RSYSKLFKPFDWVIG

-192 TFILSQQKEL
+192 KIILTEQKSL
-202 EKQIYNKIILLSIII
+202 EKQIFNKITFLLIMM
-217 VLMLLL
+217 VVMLSLA
-223 SIITGIILGKK
+223 ITAGITLGKK

-247 KTVNFDLV
+247 KTANFDLV
-255 YDESFNNILKFQDET
+255 DDENFNNILKFKDET
-270 GIIGQ
+270 GVIGQ

-281 KQLRNIFESI
+281 EQLRHIFESV
-291 KDSSNLLLS
+291 KDNSNLLLS
-300 NSKALSQSSETTVD
+300 NSQILSQSSETTAD

-341 ESLSDFSEELN
+341 ESLSGFSEELN
-352 GVVDKADNVKDF
+352 GVVDTTNKVKDF

-373 KGRYSIDILNKKFVE
+373 KGRDSIDILNKKFVE
-388 NKNALSMVGQSVN
+388 NKTALFMVGENVN
-401 ELWVKSNSIGEIVDK
+401 ELWTKSNSIGEIVVK

-454 LSEQVEESTK
+454 LSEQVEESTR

-469 IQEIQKKIDDSKNSV
+469 IQEIQKKVNDSKNSM

-499 DTKQVFNTIEY
+499 DTKKVFNTIEN
-510 SAKNTID
+510 STKNTID
-517 QITQLYDNITKVS
+517 QITNLYDNITRVS
-530 KDKDD
+530 KDKDN

-565 QIADSTMKAAD
+565 QIADSTMEAAE
-576 TLKEVVLSLNE
+576 TLKEVVLNLNE
-587 IINKVEL
+587 IISKVQI

>member
-1 MNKKISTKIAVMAIL
+1 MKKISTKIAIMAIL
-16 ISTTTAIC
+16 ISTITAFC
-24 IGVFS
+24 IGGFS
-29 IYQLFSTKSKV
+29 IYQLFSTKDKV
-40 IENQRKIMLESY
+40 LENQRKIMVQSY
-52 DLSIKNQVETSIS
+52 DLGIQNEVESAIS
-65 VLEEINKRYEK
+65 VLEGINKRYQK
-76 GGELKLEEA
+76 GELKLQEA
-85 KSLGANLLRDMRYGK
+85 KKLGADLLRDMRYGK

-109 EGVNIVLLGKDTEG
+109 EGINVVLLGKDTEG
-123 KSRLEMQDSKGKYLI
+123 KSRLEMQDAKGKYLI

-143 NGKKED
+143 NGKKEE

-159 EGGSESLPK
+159 EGGSEALPK
-168 RSYSKLFKPFNWVIG
+168 RSYSKLFKPFDWVIG

-192 TFILSQQKEL
+192 QIILTEQKSL
-202 EKQIYNKIILLSIII
+202 EKQIFNKITFLLIMM
-217 VLMLLL
+217 VVMLSLA
-223 SIITGIILGKK
+223 ITAGITLGKK

-247 KTVNFDLV
+247 KTANFDLV
-255 YDESFNNILKFQDET
+255 DDENFNNILKFKDET
-270 GIIGQ
+270 GVIGQ

-281 KQLRNIFESI
+281 EQLRHIFESV
-291 KDSSNLLLS
+291 KDNSNLLLS
-300 NSKALSQSSETTVD
+300 NSQILSQSSETTAD

-341 ESLSDFSEELN
+341 ESLSGFSEELN
-352 GVVDKADNVKDF
+352 GVVDTANKVKDF

-373 KGRYSIDILNKKFVE
+373 KGRDSIDILNKKFVE
-388 NKNALSMVGQSVN
+388 NKTALFMVGENVN
-401 ELWVKSNSIGEIVDK
+401 ELWTKSNSIGEIVVK

-454 LSEQVEESTK
+454 LSEQVEESTR

-469 IQEIQKKIDDSKNSV
+469 IQEIQKKVNDSKNSM

-499 DTKQVFNTIEY
+499 DTKKVFNTIEH
-510 SAKNTID
+510 STKNTID
-517 QITQLYDNITKVS
+517 QITNLYDNITRVS
-530 KDKDD
+530 KDKDN

-565 QIADSTMKAAD
+565 KIADSTMEAAE
-576 TLKEVVLSLNE
+576 TLKEVVLNLNE
-587 IINKVEL
+587 IISKVQI

>member
-1 MNKKISTKIAVMAIL
+1 MAIL
-16 ISTTTAIC
+16 ISTITAFC
-24 IGVFS
+24 IGGFS
-29 IYQLFSTKSKV
+29 IYQLFSTKDKV
-40 IENQRKIMLESY
+40 LENQRKIMVQSY
-52 DLSIKNQVETSIS
+52 DLGIQNEVESAIS
-65 VLEEINKRYEK
+65 VLEGINKRYQK
-76 GGELKLEEA
+76 GELKLQEA
-85 KSLGANLLRDMRYGK
+85 KKLGADLLRDMRYGK

-109 EGVNIVLLGKDTEG
+109 EGINVVLLGKDTEG
-123 KSRLEMQDSKGKYLI
+123 KSRLEMQDAKGKYLI

-143 NGKKED
+143 NGKKEE

-159 EGGSESLPK
+159 EGGSEALPK
-168 RSYSKLFKPFNWVIG
+168 RSYSKLFKPFDWVIG

-192 TFILSQQKEL
+192 KIILTEQKSL
-202 EKQIYNKIILLSIII
+202 EKQIFNKITFLLIMM
-217 VLMLLL
+217 VVMLSLA
-223 SIITGIILGKK
+223 ITAGITLGKK

-247 KTVNFDLV
+247 KTANFDLV
-255 YDESFNNILKFQDET
+255 DDENFNNILKFKDET
-270 GIIGQ
+270 GVIGQ

-281 KQLRNIFESI
+281 EQLRHIFESV
-291 KDSSNLLLS
+291 KDNSNLLLS
-300 NSKALSQSSETTVD
+300 NSQILSQSSETTAD

-341 ESLSDFSEELN
+341 ESLSGFSEELN
-352 GVVDKADNVKDF
+352 GVVDTANKVKDF

-373 KGRYSIDILNKKFVE
+373 KGRDSIDILNKKFVE
-388 NKNALSMVGQSVN
+388 NKTALFMVGQNVN
-401 ELWVKSNSIGEIVDK
+401 ELWTKSNSIGEIVVK

-454 LSEQVEESTK
+454 LSEQVEESTR

-469 IQEIQKKIDDSKNSV
+469 IQEIQKKVNDSKNSM

-499 DTKQVFNTIEY
+499 DTKKVFNTIEH
-510 SAKNTID
+510 STKNTID
-517 QITQLYDNITKVS
+517 QITNLYDNITRVS
-530 KDKDD
+530 KDKDN

-565 QIADSTMKAAD
+565 KIADSTMEAAE
-576 TLKEVVLSLNE
+576 TLKEVVLNLNE
-587 IINKVEL
+587 IISKVQI

>member
-1 MNKKISTKIAVMAIL
+1 MKKISTKIAIMAIL
-16 ISTTTAIC
+16 ISTITAFC
-24 IGVFS
+24 IGGFS
-29 IYQLFSTKSKV
+29 IYQLFSTKDKV
-40 IENQRKIMLESY
+40 LENQRKIMLQSY
-52 DLSIKNQVETSIS
+52 DLGIQNEVESAIS
-65 VLEEINKRYEK
+65 VLEGVNKRYEK
-76 GGELKLEEA
+76 GQLKLEEA
-85 KSLGANLLRDMRYGK
+85 KKLGAELLRNMKYGK

-109 EGVNIVLLGKDTEG
+109 EGINVVLLGKNTEG
-123 KSRLEMQDSKGKYLI
+123 KSRLEMQDAKGKYLI

-143 NGKKED
+143 NGKKEE

-159 EGGSESLPK
+159 NGGSEPLPK

-192 TFILSQQKEL
+192 KIILTEQKSL
-202 EKQIYNKIILLSIII
+202 EKQIFNKIVFLLIMMVVMLSLAIIAG
-217 VLMLLL
+217 
-223 SIITGIILGKK
+223 ITLGKK
-234 ISSPILHITKLVE
+234 ISSPILHITRLVE
-247 KTVNFDLV
+247 KTANFDLV
-255 YDESFNNILKFQDET
+255 DDQSFDNILKFKDET

-281 KQLRNIFESI
+281 KQLRHIFESV
-291 KDSSNLLLS
+291 KDNSNLLLS
-300 NSKALSQSSETTVD
+300 NSEILSHSSETTAD

-332 QAKNSQIIV
+332 QAKNSQVIV
-341 ESLSDFSEELN
+341 ESLSGFSEELN
-352 GVVDKADNVKDF
+352 GVVDTANKVKDF

-373 KGRYSIDILNKKFVE
+373 KGRDSIYILNEKFVE
-388 NKNALSMVGQSVN
+388 NKNALSMVGENVN
-401 ELWVKSNSIGEIVDK
+401 ELWTKSNSIGEIVGK

-454 LSEQVEESTK
+454 LSEQVEESTR

-469 IQEIQKKIDDSKNSV
+469 IQEIQKKINDSKNSM

-499 DTKQVFNTIEY
+499 DTKKVFNTIEH
-510 SAKNTID
+510 STKNTID
-517 QITQLYDNITKVS
+517 QITNLYDNITRVS
-530 KDKDD
+530 KDKDN

-565 QIADSTMKAAD
+565 KIADSTMEAAE
-576 TLKEVVLSLNE
+576 TLKEVVLNLNE
-587 IINKVEL
+587 IISKVQI

>member
-1 MNKKISTKIAVMAIL
+1 MKKISTKIAIMAIL
-16 ISTTTAIC
+16 ISTITAFC
-24 IGVFS
+24 IGGFS
-29 IYQLFSTKSKV
+29 IYQLFSTKDKV
-40 IENQRKIMLESY
+40 LENQRKIMLQSY
-52 DLSIKNQVETSIS
+52 DLGIQNEVESAIS
-65 VLEEINKRYEK
+65 VLEGVNKRYEK
-76 GGELKLEEA
+76 GQLKLEEA
-85 KSLGANLLRDMRYGK
+85 KKLGAELLRNMKYGK

-109 EGVNIVLLGKDTEG
+109 EGINVVLLGKKTEG
-123 KSRLEMQDSKGKYLI
+123 KSRLEMQDAKGKYLI

-143 NGKKED
+143 NGKKEE

-159 EGGSESLPK
+159 NGGSEPLPK

-192 TFILSQQKEL
+192 KIILTEQKSL
-202 EKQIYNKIILLSIII
+202 EKQIFNKIVFLLIMMVVMLSLAIIAG
-217 VLMLLL
+217 
-223 SIITGIILGKK
+223 ITLGKK
-234 ISSPILHITKLVE
+234 ISSPILHITRLVE
-247 KTVNFDLV
+247 KTANFDLV
-255 YDESFNNILKFQDET
+255 DDQSFDNILKFKDET

-281 KQLRNIFESI
+281 KQLRHIFESV
-291 KDSSNLLLS
+291 KDNSNLLLS
-300 NSKALSQSSETTVD
+300 NSEILSHSSETTAD

-332 QAKNSQIIV
+332 QAKNSQVIV
-341 ESLSDFSEELN
+341 ESLSGFSEELN
-352 GVVDKADNVKDF
+352 GVVDTANKVKDF

-373 KGRYSIDILNKKFVE
+373 KGRDSIYILNEKFVE
-388 NKNALSMVGQSVN
+388 NKNALSMVGENVN
-401 ELWVKSNSIGEIVDK
+401 ELWTKSNSIGEIVGK

-454 LSEQVEESTK
+454 LSEQVEESTR

-469 IQEIQKKIDDSKNSV
+469 IQEIQKKINDSKNSM

-499 DTKQVFNTIEY
+499 DTKKVFNTIEH
-510 SAKNTID
+510 STKNTID
-517 QITQLYDNITKVS
+517 QITNLYDNITRVS
-530 KDKDD
+530 KDKDN

-565 QIADSTMKAAD
+565 KIADSTMEAAE
-576 TLKEVVLSLNE
+576 TLKEVVLNLNE
-587 IINKVEL
+587 IISKVQI

>member
-1 MNKKISTKIAVMAIL
+1 MKKISTKIAIMAIL
-16 ISTTTAIC
+16 ISTITAFC
-24 IGVFS
+24 IGGFS
-29 IYQLFSTKSKV
+29 IYQLFSTKDKV
-40 IENQRKIMLESY
+40 LENQRKIMVQSY
-52 DLSIKNQVETSIS
+52 DLGIQNEVESAIS
-65 VLEEINKRYEK
+65 VLEVINKRYQK
-76 GGELKLEEA
+76 GELKLQEA
-85 KSLGANLLRDMRYGK
+85 KKLGADLLRNMRYGK

-109 EGVNIVLLGKDTEG
+109 EGINVVLLGKDTEG
-123 KSRLEMQDSKGKYLI
+123 KSRLEMQDAKGKYLI

-143 NGKKED
+143 NGKKEE

-159 EGGSESLPK
+159 EGGSEALPK
-168 RSYSKLFKPFNWVIG
+168 RSYSKLFKPFDWVIG

-192 TFILSQQKEL
+192 KIILTEQKSL
-202 EKQIYNKIILLSIII
+202 EKQIFNKITFLLIMM
-217 VLMLLL
+217 VVMLSLA
-223 SIITGIILGKK
+223 ITAGITLGKK
-234 ISSPILHITKLVE
+234 ISSPILHITRLVE
-247 KTVNFDLV
+247 KTANFDLV
-255 YDESFNNILKFQDET
+255 DDENFNNILKFKDET
-270 GIIGQ
+270 GVIGQ

-281 KQLRNIFESI
+281 EQLRHIFESV
-291 KDSSNLLLS
+291 KDNSNLLLS
-300 NSKALSQSSETTVD
+300 NSEILSQSSETTAD

-341 ESLSDFSEELN
+341 ESLSGFSEELN
-352 GVVDKADNVKDF
+352 GVVDTANKVKDF

-373 KGRYSIDILNKKFVE
+373 KGRDSIDILNKKFVE
-388 NKNALSMVGQSVN
+388 NKNALSMVGENVN
-401 ELWVKSNSIGEIVDK
+401 ELWTKSNSIGEIVVK

-454 LSEQVEESTK
+454 LSEQVEESTR

-469 IQEIQKKIDDSKNSV
+469 IQEIQKKVNDSKNSM

-499 DTKQVFNTIEY
+499 DTKKVFNTIEY
-510 SAKNTID
+510 SAKNTIN
-517 QITQLYDNITKVS
+517 QITNLYDNITRVS
-530 KDKDD
+530 KDKDN

-565 QIADSTMKAAD
+565 KIADSTMEAAE
-576 TLKEVVLSLNE
+576 TLKEVVLNLNK
-587 IINKVEL
+587 IISKVQI

>member
-1 MNKKISTKIAVMAIL
+1 MKKISTKIAIMAIL
-16 ISTTTAIC
+16 ISTITAFC
-24 IGVFS
+24 IGGFS
-29 IYQLFSTKSKV
+29 IYQLFSTKDKV
-40 IENQRKIMLESY
+40 LENQRKIMLQSY
-52 DLSIKNQVETSIS
+52 DLGIQNEVESAIS
-65 VLEEINKRYEK
+65 VLEGINKRYQK
-76 GGELKLEEA
+76 GELKLQEA
-85 KSLGANLLRDMRYGK
+85 KKLGADLLRDMRYGK

-109 EGVNIVLLGKDTEG
+109 EGINVVLLGKDTEG
-123 KSRLEMQDSKGKYLI
+123 KIRLEMQDAKGKYLI

-143 NGKKED
+143 NGKKEE

-159 EGGSESLPK
+159 EGGNEALPK
-168 RSYSKLFKPFNWVIG
+168 RSYSKLFKPFDWVIG

-192 TFILSQQKEL
+192 KIILTEQKSL
-202 EKQIYNKIILLSIII
+202 EKQIFNKIIFLLIM
-217 VLMLLL
+217 MLVML
-223 SIITGIILGKK
+223 SLAITAGITLGKK
-234 ISSPILHITKLVE
+234 ISSPILHITRLVE
-247 KTVNFDLV
+247 KTANFDLV
-255 YDESFNNILKFQDET
+255 DDQSFDNILKFKDET

-281 KQLRNIFESI
+281 EQLRYIFESV
-291 KDSSNLLLS
+291 KDNSNLLLS
-300 NSKALSQSSETTVD
+300 NSEILSQSSETTAD

-332 QAKNSQIIV
+332 QAKNSQVIV
-341 ESLSDFSEELN
+341 ESLSGFSEELN
-352 GVVDKADNVKDF
+352 GVVDTANKVKDF

-373 KGRYSIDILNKKFVE
+373 KGRDSIYILNEKFVE
-388 NKNALSMVGQSVN
+388 NKNALSMVGENVN
-401 ELWVKSNSIGEIVDK
+401 ELWTKSNSIGEIVGK

-436 RAGEAGKGFAVVA
+436 RAGESGKGFAVVA

-454 LSEQVEESTK
+454 LSEQVEEATR

-469 IQEIQKKIDDSKNSV
+469 IQEIQKKINDSKNSM

-499 DTKQVFNTIEY
+499 DTKKVFNTIED
-510 SAKNTID
+510 STKNTID
-517 QITQLYDNITKVS
+517 QITNLYDNITRVS
-530 KDKDD
+530 KDKDN

-565 QIADSTMKAAD
+565 KIADSTMEAAE
-576 TLKEVVLSLNE
+576 TLKEVVLNLNK
-587 IINKVEL
+587 IISKVQI

>member
-1 MNKKISTKIAVMAIL
+1 MKKISTKIAIMAIL
-16 ISTTTAIC
+16 ISTITAFC
-24 IGVFS
+24 IGGFS
-29 IYQLFSTKSKV
+29 IYQLFSTKDKV
-40 IENQRKIMLESY
+40 LENQRKIMVQSY
-52 DLSIKNQVETSIS
+52 DLGIQNEVESAIS
-65 VLEEINKRYEK
+65 VLEGINKRYQK
-76 GGELKLEEA
+76 GELKLQEA
-85 KSLGANLLRDMRYGK
+85 KKLGADLLRDMRYGK

-109 EGVNIVLLGKDTEG
+109 EGINVVLLGKDTEG
-123 KSRLEMQDSKGKYLI
+123 KSRLEMQDAKGKYLI

-143 NGKKED
+143 NGKKEE

-159 EGGSESLPK
+159 EGGSEALPK
-168 RSYSKLFKPFNWVIG
+168 RSYSKLFKPFDWVIG

-192 TFILSQQKEL
+192 KIILTEQKSL
-202 EKQIYNKIILLSIII
+202 EKQIFNKITFLLIMM
-217 VLMLLL
+217 VVMLSLA
-223 SIITGIILGKK
+223 ITAGITLGKK

-247 KTVNFDLV
+247 KTANFDLV
-255 YDESFNNILKFQDET
+255 DDENFNNILKFKDET
-270 GIIGQ
+270 GVIGQ

-281 KQLRNIFESI
+281 EQLRHIFESV
-291 KDSSNLLLS
+291 KDNSNLLLS
-300 NSKALSQSSETTVD
+300 NSQILSQSSETTAD

-341 ESLSDFSEELN
+341 ESLSGFSEELN
-352 GVVDKADNVKDF
+352 GVVDTANKVKDF
-364 SKETEKENI
+364 SKETEEENI
-373 KGRYSIDILNKKFVE
+373 KGRDSIDILNKKFVE
-388 NKNALSMVGQSVN
+388 NKTALFMVGQNVN
-401 ELWVKSNSIGEIVDK
+401 ELWTKSNSIGEIVVK

-454 LSEQVEESTK
+454 LSEQVEESTR

-469 IQEIQKKIDDSKNSV
+469 IQEIQKKVNDSKNSM

-499 DTKQVFNTIEY
+499 DTKKVFNTIEH
-510 SAKNTID
+510 STKNTID
-517 QITQLYDNITKVS
+517 QITNLYDNITRVS
-530 KDKDD
+530 KDKDN

-565 QIADSTMKAAD
+565 KIADSTMEAAE
-576 TLKEVVLSLNE
+576 TLKEVVLNLNE
-587 IINKVEL
+587 IISKVQI

>member
-1 MNKKISTKIAVMAIL
+1 MKKISTKIAIMAIL
-16 ISTTTAIC
+16 ISTITAFC
-24 IGVFS
+24 IGGFS
-29 IYQLFSTKSKV
+29 IYQLFSTKDKV
-40 IENQRKIMLESY
+40 LENQRKIMLQSY
-52 DLSIKNQVETSIS
+52 DLGIQNEVESAIS
-65 VLEEINKRYEK
+65 VLEGVNKRYQK
-76 GGELKLEEA
+76 GELKLQEA
-85 KSLGANLLRDMRYGK
+85 KKLGADLLRDMRYGK

-109 EGVNIVLLGKDTEG
+109 EGINIVLLGKDTEG
-123 KSRLEMQDSKGKYLI
+123 KSRLEMQDAKGKYLI

-143 NGKKED
+143 NGKKEE

-159 EGGSESLPK
+159 EGGSEALPK
-168 RSYSKLFKPFNWVIG
+168 RSYSKLFKPFDWVIG

-192 TFILSQQKEL
+192 KIILTEQKSL
-202 EKQIYNKIILLSIII
+202 EKQIFNKITFLLIMM
-217 VLMLLL
+217 VVMLSLA
-223 SIITGIILGKK
+223 ITAGITLGKK

-247 KTVNFDLV
+247 KTANFDLV
-255 YDESFNNILKFQDET
+255 DDENFNNILKFKDET
-270 GIIGQ
+270 GVIGQ

-281 KQLRNIFESI
+281 EQLRHIFESV
-291 KDSSNLLLS
+291 KDNSNLLLS
-300 NSKALSQSSETTVD
+300 NSQILSQSSETTAD

-341 ESLSDFSEELN
+341 ESLSGFSEELN
-352 GVVDKADNVKDF
+352 GVVDTANKVKDF

-373 KGRYSIDILNKKFVE
+373 KGRDSIDILNKKFVE
-388 NKNALSMVGQSVN
+388 NKTALFMVGQNVN
-401 ELWVKSNSIGEIVDK
+401 ELWTKSNSIGEIVVK

-454 LSEQVEESTK
+454 LSEQVEESTR

-469 IQEIQKKIDDSKNSV
+469 IQEIQKKVNDSKNSM

-499 DTKQVFNTIEY
+499 DTKKVFNTIEH
-510 SAKNTID
+510 STKNTID
-517 QITQLYDNITKVS
+517 QITNLYDNITRVS
-530 KDKDD
+530 KDKDN

-565 QIADSTMKAAD
+565 KIADSTMEAAE
-576 TLKEVVLSLNE
+576 TLKEVVLNLNE
-587 IINKVEL
+587 IISKVQI

>member
-1 MNKKISTKIAVMAIL
+1 MKKISTKIAIMAIL
-16 ISTTTAIC
+16 ISTITAFC
-24 IGVFS
+24 IGGFS
-29 IYQLFSTKSKV
+29 IYQLFSTKDKV
-40 IENQRKIMLESY
+40 LENQRKIMVQSY
-52 DLSIKNQVETSIS
+52 DLGIQNEVESAIS
-65 VLEEINKRYEK
+65 VLEGINKRYQK
-76 GGELKLEEA
+76 GELKLQEA
-85 KSLGANLLRDMRYGK
+85 KKLGADLLRDMRYGK

-109 EGVNIVLLGKDTEG
+109 EGINVVLLGKDTEG
-123 KSRLEMQDSKGKYLI
+123 KSRLEMQDAKGKYLI

-143 NGKKED
+143 NGKKEE

-159 EGGSESLPK
+159 EGGSEALPK
-168 RSYSKLFKPFNWVIG
+168 RSYSKLFKPFDWVIG

-192 TFILSQQKEL
+192 KIILTEQKSL
-202 EKQIYNKIILLSIII
+202 EKQIFNKITFLLIMM
-217 VLMLLL
+217 VVMLSLA
-223 SIITGIILGKK
+223 ITAGITLGKK

-247 KTVNFDLV
+247 KTANFNLV
-255 YDESFNNILKFQDET
+255 DDENFNNILKFKDET
-270 GIIGQ
+270 GVIGQ

-281 KQLRNIFESI
+281 EQLRHIFESV
-291 KDSSNLLLS
+291 KDNSNLLLS
-300 NSKALSQSSETTVD
+300 NSQILSQSSETTAD

-341 ESLSDFSEELN
+341 ESLSGFSEELN
-352 GVVDKADNVKDF
+352 GVVDTANKVKDF

-373 KGRYSIDILNKKFVE
+373 KGRDSIDILNKKFVE
-388 NKNALSMVGQSVN
+388 NKTALFMVGQNVN
-401 ELWVKSNSIGEIVDK
+401 ELWTKSNSIGEIVVK
-416 IQNIAEQTNL
+416 IQDIAEQTNL

-454 LSEQVEESTK
+454 LSEQVEESTR

-469 IQEIQKKIDDSKNSV
+469 IQEIQKKVNDSKNSM

-499 DTKQVFNTIEY
+499 DTKKVFNTIEH
-510 SAKNTID
+510 STKNTID
-517 QITQLYDNITKVS
+517 QITNLYDNITRVS
-530 KDKDD
+530 KDKDN

-565 QIADSTMKAAD
+565 KIADSTMEAAE
-576 TLKEVVLSLNE
+576 TLKEVVLNLNE
-587 IINKVEL
+587 IISKVQI

>member
-1 MNKKISTKIAVMAIL
+1 MKKISTKIAIMAIL
-16 ISTTTAIC
+16 ISTITAFC
-24 IGVFS
+24 IGGFS
-29 IYQLFSTKSKV
+29 IYQLFSTKDKV
-40 IENQRKIMLESY
+40 LENQRKIMVQSY
-52 DLSIKNQVETSIS
+52 DLGIQNEVESAIS
-65 VLEEINKRYEK
+65 VLEGINKRYQK
-76 GGELKLEEA
+76 GELKLQEA
-85 KSLGANLLRDMRYGK
+85 KKLGADLLRDMRYGK

-109 EGVNIVLLGKDTEG
+109 EGINIVLLGKDTEG
-123 KSRLEMQDSKGKYLI
+123 KSRLEMQDAKGKYLI

-143 NGKKED
+143 NGKKEE

-159 EGGSESLPK
+159 EGGSEALPK
-168 RSYSKLFKPFNWVIG
+168 RSYSKLFKPFDWVIG

-192 TFILSQQKEL
+192 KIILTEQKSL
-202 EKQIYNKIILLSIII
+202 EKQIFNKITFLLIMM
-217 VLMLLL
+217 VVMLSLA
-223 SIITGIILGKK
+223 ITAGITLGKK

-247 KTVNFDLV
+247 KTANFDLV
-255 YDESFNNILKFQDET
+255 DDENFNNILKFKDET
-270 GIIGQ
+270 GVIGQ

-281 KQLRNIFESI
+281 EQLRHIFESV
-291 KDSSNLLLS
+291 KDNSNLLLS
-300 NSKALSQSSETTVD
+300 NSQILSQSSETTAD

-341 ESLSDFSEELN
+341 ESLSGFSEELN
-352 GVVDKADNVKDF
+352 GVVDTANKVKDF

-373 KGRYSIDILNKKFVE
+373 KGRDSIDILNKKFVE
-388 NKNALSMVGQSVN
+388 NKTALFMVGQNVN
-401 ELWVKSNSIGEIVDK
+401 ELWTKSNSIGEIVVK

-454 LSEQVEESTK
+454 LSEQVEESTR

-469 IQEIQKKIDDSKNSV
+469 IQEIQKKVNDSKNSM

-499 DTKQVFNTIEY
+499 DTKKVFNTIEH
-510 SAKNTID
+510 STKNTID
-517 QITQLYDNITKVS
+517 QITNLYDNITRVS
-530 KDKDD
+530 KDKDN

-565 QIADSTMKAAD
+565 KIADSTMEAAE
-576 TLKEVVLSLNE
+576 TLKEVVLNLNE
-587 IINKVEL
+587 IISKVQI

>member
-1 MNKKISTKIAVMAIL
+1 MKKISTKIAIMAIL
-16 ISTTTAIC
+16 ISTITAFC
-24 IGVFS
+24 IGGFS
-29 IYQLFSTKSKV
+29 IYQLFSTKDKV
-40 IENQRKIMLESY
+40 LENQRKIMVQSY
-52 DLSIKNQVETSIS
+52 DLGIQNEVESAIS
-65 VLEEINKRYEK
+65 VLEGINKRYQK
-76 GGELKLEEA
+76 GELKLQEA
-85 KSLGANLLRDMRYGK
+85 KKLGADLLRDMRYGK

-109 EGVNIVLLGKDTEG
+109 EGTNVVLLGKDTEG
-123 KSRLEMQDSKGKYLI
+123 KSRLEMQDAKGKYLI

-143 NGKKED
+143 NGKKEE

-159 EGGSESLPK
+159 EGGSEALPK
-168 RSYSKLFKPFNWVIG
+168 RSYSKLFKPFDWVIG

-192 TFILSQQKEL
+192 KIILTEQKSL
-202 EKQIYNKIILLSIII
+202 EKQIFNKITFLLIMM
-217 VLMLLL
+217 VVMLSLA
-223 SIITGIILGKK
+223 ITAGITLGKK
-234 ISSPILHITKLVE
+234 IYSSILHITKLVE
-247 KTVNFDLV
+247 KTANFDLV
-255 YDESFNNILKFQDET
+255 DDENFNNILKFKDET
-270 GIIGQ
+270 GVIGQ

-281 KQLRNIFESI
+281 EQLRHIFESV
-291 KDSSNLLLS
+291 KDNSNLLLS
-300 NSKALSQSSETTVD
+300 NSQILSQSSETTAD

-341 ESLSDFSEELN
+341 ESLSGFSEELN
-352 GVVDKADNVKDF
+352 GVVDTANKVKDF

-373 KGRYSIDILNKKFVE
+373 KGRDSIDILNKKFVE
-388 NKNALSMVGQSVN
+388 NKTALFMVGQNVN
-401 ELWVKSNSIGEIVDK
+401 ELWTKSNSIGEIVVK

-454 LSEQVEESTK
+454 LSEQVEESTR

-469 IQEIQKKIDDSKNSV
+469 IQEIQKKVNDSKNSM

-499 DTKQVFNTIEY
+499 DTKKVFNTIEH
-510 SAKNTID
+510 STKNTID
-517 QITQLYDNITKVS
+517 QITNLYDNITRVS
-530 KDKDD
+530 KDKDN

-565 QIADSTMKAAD
+565 KIADSTMEAAE
-576 TLKEVVLSLNE
+576 TLKEVVLNLNE
-587 IINKVEL
+587 IISKVQI

>member
-1 MNKKISTKIAVMAIL
+1 MKKISTKIAIMAIL
-16 ISTTTAIC
+16 ISTITAFC
-24 IGVFS
+24 IGGFS
-29 IYQLFSTKSKV
+29 IYQLFSTKDKV
-40 IENQRKIMLESY
+40 LENQRKIMLQSY
-52 DLSIKNQVETSIS
+52 DLGIQNEVESAIS
-65 VLEEINKRYEK
+65 VLEGINKRYQK
-76 GGELKLEEA
+76 GELKLQEA
-85 KSLGANLLRDMRYGK
+85 KKLGADLLRDMRYGK

-109 EGVNIVLLGKDTEG
+109 EGINVVLLGKDTEG
-123 KSRLEMQDSKGKYLI
+123 KSRLEMQDAKGKYLI

-143 NGKKED
+143 NGKKEE

-159 EGGSESLPK
+159 EGGSEALPK
-168 RSYSKLFKPFNWVIG
+168 RSYSKLFKPFDWVIG

-192 TFILSQQKEL
+192 KIILTEQKSL
-202 EKQIYNKIILLSIII
+202 EKQIFNKITFLLIMM
-217 VLMLLL
+217 VVMLSLA
-223 SIITGIILGKK
+223 ITAGVTLGKK

-247 KTVNFDLV
+247 KTANFDLID
-255 YDESFNNILKFQDET
+255 DENFNNILKFKDET
-270 GIIGQ
+270 GTIGQ

-281 KQLRNIFESI
+281 EQLRHIFESV
-291 KDSSNLLLS
+291 KDNSNLLLS
-300 NSKALSQSSETTVD
+300 NSQILSQSSETTAD

-341 ESLSDFSEELN
+341 ESLSGFSEELN
-352 GVVDKADNVKDF
+352 GVVDTANKVKDF

-373 KGRYSIDILNKKFVE
+373 KGRDSIGILNEKFVE
-388 NKNALSMVGQSVN
+388 NKTALFMVGQNVN
-401 ELWVKSNSIGEIVDK
+401 ELWTKSNSIGEIVGK

-454 LSEQVEESTK
+454 LSEQVEESTR

-469 IQEIQKKIDDSKNSV
+469 IQEIQKKINDSKNSM

-491 LEVNNAVE
+491 LEVSNAVE
-499 DTKQVFNTIEY
+499 DTKKVFNTIEN
-510 SAKNTID
+510 STKNTID
-517 QITQLYDNITKVS
+517 QITNLYDNITRVS
-530 KDKDD
+530 KDKDN

-565 QIADSTMKAAD
+565 KIADSTMEAAE
-576 TLKEVVLSLNE
+576 TLKEVVLNLND
-587 IINKVEL
+587 IISKVQI

>member
-1 MNKKISTKIAVMAIL
+1 MKKISTKIAIMAIL
-16 ISTTTAIC
+16 ISTITAFC
-24 IGVFS
+24 IGGFS
-29 IYQLFSTKSKV
+29 IYQLFSTKDKV
-40 IENQRKIMLESY
+40 LENQRKIMLQSY
-52 DLSIKNQVETSIS
+52 DLGIQNEVESAIS
-65 VLEEINKRYEK
+65 VLEGVNKRYEK
-76 GGELKLEEA
+76 GQLKLEEA
-85 KSLGANLLRDMRYGK
+85 KKLGAELLRNMKYGK

-109 EGVNIVLLGKDTEG
+109 EGINVVLLGKNTEG
-123 KSRLEMQDSKGKYLI
+123 KSRLEMQDAKGKYLI

-143 NGKKED
+143 NGKKEE

-159 EGGSESLPK
+159 NGGSEPLPK

-192 TFILSQQKEL
+192 KIILTEQKSL
-202 EKQIYNKIILLSIII
+202 EKQIFNKIVFLLIMMVVMLSLAIIAG
-217 VLMLLL
+217 
-223 SIITGIILGKK
+223 ITLGKK
-234 ISSPILHITKLVE
+234 ISSPILHITRLVE
-247 KTVNFDLV
+247 KTANFDLV
-255 YDESFNNILKFQDET
+255 DDQSFDNILKFKDET

-281 KQLRNIFESI
+281 KQLRHIFESV
-291 KDSSNLLLS
+291 KDNFNLLLS
-300 NSKALSQSSETTVD
+300 NSEILSHSSETTAD

-332 QAKNSQIIV
+332 QAKNSQVIV
-341 ESLSDFSEELN
+341 ESLSGFSEELN
-352 GVVDKADNVKDF
+352 GVVDTANKVKDF

-373 KGRYSIDILNKKFVE
+373 KGRDSIYILNEKFVE
-388 NKNALSMVGQSVN
+388 NKNALSMVGENVN
-401 ELWVKSNSIGEIVDK
+401 ELWTKSNSIGEIVGK

-454 LSEQVEESTK
+454 LSEQVEESTR

-469 IQEIQKKIDDSKNSV
+469 IQEIQKKINDSKNSM

-499 DTKQVFNTIEY
+499 DTKKVFNTIEH
-510 SAKNTID
+510 STKNTID
-517 QITQLYDNITKVS
+517 QITNLYDNITRVS
-530 KDKDD
+530 KDKDN

-565 QIADSTMKAAD
+565 KIADSTMEAAE
-576 TLKEVVLSLNE
+576 TLKEVVLNLNE
-587 IINKVEL
+587 IISKVQI

>member
-1 MNKKISTKIAVMAIL
+1 MKKISTKIAIMAIL
-16 ISTTTAIC
+16 ISTITAFC
-24 IGVFS
+24 IGGFS
-29 IYQLFSTKSKV
+29 IYQLFSTTDKV
-40 IENQRKIMLESY
+40 LENQRKIMVQSY
-52 DLSIKNQVETSIS
+52 DLGIQNEVESAIS
-65 VLEEINKRYEK
+65 VLEGINKRYQK
-76 GGELKLEEA
+76 GELKLQEA
-85 KSLGANLLRDMRYGK
+85 KKLGADLLRDMRYGK

-109 EGVNIVLLGKDTEG
+109 EGINVVLLGKDTEG
-123 KSRLEMQDSKGKYLI
+123 KSRLEMQDAKGKYLI

-143 NGKKED
+143 NGKKEE

-159 EGGSESLPK
+159 EGGSEALPK
-168 RSYSKLFKPFNWVIG
+168 RSYSKLFKPFDWVIG

-192 TFILSQQKEL
+192 KIMLTEQKSL
-202 EKQIYNKIILLSIII
+202 EKQIFNKITFLLIMM
-217 VLMLLL
+217 VVMLSLA
-223 SIITGIILGKK
+223 ITAGITLGKK

-247 KTVNFDLV
+247 KTANFNLV
-255 YDESFNNILKFQDET
+255 DDENFNNILKFKDET
-270 GIIGQ
+270 GVIGQ

-281 KQLRNIFESI
+281 EQLRHIFESV
-291 KDSSNLLLS
+291 KDNSNLLLS
-300 NSKALSQSSETTVD
+300 NSQILSQSSETTAD

-341 ESLSDFSEELN
+341 ESLSGFSEELN
-352 GVVDKADNVKDF
+352 GVVDTANKVKDF

-373 KGRYSIDILNKKFVE
+373 KGRDSIDILNKKFVE
-388 NKNALSMVGQSVN
+388 NKTALFMVGQNVN
-401 ELWVKSNSIGEIVDK
+401 ELWTKSNSIGEIVVK
-416 IQNIAEQTNL
+416 IQDIAEQTNL

-454 LSEQVEESTK
+454 LSEQVEESTR

-469 IQEIQKKIDDSKNSV
+469 IQEIQKKVNDSKNSM

-499 DTKQVFNTIEY
+499 DTKKVFNTIEH
-510 SAKNTID
+510 STKNTID
-517 QITQLYDNITKVS
+517 QITNLYDNITRVS
-530 KDKDD
+530 KDKDN

-565 QIADSTMKAAD
+565 KIADSTMEAAE
-576 TLKEVVLSLNE
+576 TLKEVVLNLNE
-587 IINKVEL
+587 IISKVQI

>member
-1 MNKKISTKIAVMAIL
+1 MKKISTKIAIMAIL
-16 ISTTTAIC
+16 ISTITAFC
-24 IGVFS
+24 IGGFS
-29 IYQLFSTKSKV
+29 IYQLFSTKDKV
-40 IENQRKIMLESY
+40 LENQRKIMLQSY
-52 DLSIKNQVETSIS
+52 DLGIQNEVESAIS
-65 VLEEINKRYEK
+65 VLEGINKRYQK
-76 GGELKLEEA
+76 GELKLQEA
-85 KSLGANLLRDMRYGK
+85 KKLGADLLRDMRYGK

-109 EGVNIVLLGKDTEG
+109 EGINVVLLGKDTEG
-123 KSRLEMQDSKGKYLI
+123 KSRLEMQDAKGKYLI

-143 NGKKED
+143 NGKKEE

-159 EGGSESLPK
+159 EGGNEALPK
-168 RSYSKLFKPFNWVIG
+168 RSYSKLFKPFDWVIG

-192 TFILSQQKEL
+192 KIILTEQKSL
-202 EKQIYNKIILLSIII
+202 EKQIFNKIIFLLIM
-217 VLMLLL
+217 MLVML
-223 SIITGIILGKK
+223 SLAITAGITLGKK
-234 ISSPILHITKLVE
+234 ISSPILHITRLVE
-247 KTVNFDLV
+247 KTANFDLV
-255 YDESFNNILKFQDET
+255 DDQSFDNILKFKDET

-281 KQLRNIFESI
+281 EQLRYIFESV
-291 KDSSNLLLS
+291 KDNSNLLLS
-300 NSKALSQSSETTVD
+300 NSEILSQSSETTAD

-332 QAKNSQIIV
+332 QAKNSQVIV
-341 ESLSDFSEELN
+341 ESLSGFSEELN
-352 GVVDKADNVKDF
+352 GVVDTANKVKDF

-373 KGRYSIDILNKKFVE
+373 KGRDSIYILNEKFVE
-388 NKNALSMVGQSVN
+388 NKNALSMVGENVN
-401 ELWVKSNSIGEIVDK
+401 ELWTKSNSIGEIVGK

-436 RAGEAGKGFAVVA
+436 RAGESGKGFAVVA

-454 LSEQVEESTK
+454 LSEQVEEATR

-469 IQEIQKKIDDSKNSV
+469 IQEIQKKINDSKNSM

-499 DTKQVFNTIEY
+499 DTKKVFNTIED
-510 SAKNTID
+510 STKNTID
-517 QITQLYDNITKVS
+517 QITNLYDNITRVS
-530 KDKDD
+530 KDKDN

-565 QIADSTMKAAD
+565 KIADSTMEAAE
-576 TLKEVVLSLNE
+576 TLKEVVLNLNK
-587 IINKVEL
+587 IISKVQI

>member
-16 ISTTTAIC
+16 ISTITAIC
-24 IGVFS
+24 IGGFS

-40 IENQRKIMLESY
+40 IENQRKTMLESY

-76 GGELKLEEA
+76 GELKLEEA
-85 KSLGANLLRDMRYGK
+85 KRLGANLLRDMRYGK

-109 EGVNIVLLGKDTEG
+109 EGVNIVLLGKDIEG

-143 NGKKED
+143 NGKKEE

-192 TFILSQQKEL
+192 TSILSQQKEL

-255 YDESFNNILKFQDET
+255 YDESFNNIFKFQDET

-300 NSKALSQSSETTVD
+300 NSKALSQSSETTAD

-352 GVVDKADNVKDF
+352 EVVDKADNVKDF
-364 SKETEKENI
+364 SKETEKENV
-373 KGRYSIDILNKKFVE
+373 KGRYSIDILNKKFAE

-401 ELWVKSNSIGEIVDK
+401 ELWTKSNSIGEIVDK

-436 RAGEAGKGFAVVA
+436 RAGDAGKGFAVVA

-454 LSEQVEESTK
+454 LSEQVEESTR

-565 QIADSTMKAAD
+565 QIADSAMKAAD

-587 IINKVEL
+587 IINKVQL